1 MLTSISPFG
10 ERARGQRWGTTV
22 TAYVVASA
30 LGGALVG
37 GVLGSLG
44 AFTLR
49 SLDPTHALV
58 VVAALAIVGLA
69 LDLGTAG
76 LRVPTTRRQVDENWL
91 TAYRGWAYGAGYGV
105 QLGAAFTTI
114 VAGSITYVAFA
125 CALLSASVPAGV
137 AIGATFGIVRALPQL
152 LARRATDPAR
162 LRRFMRAVE
171 QQRPHARRSA
181 LGVQLAAALALLTV
195 AIVGAL

>member
-30 LGGALVG
+30 FGGAFVGGALG
-37 GVLGSLG
+37 LLGAATLGSL
-44 AFTLR
+44 ATT
-49 SLDPTHALV
+49 PALLA
-58 VVAALAIVGLA
+58 VAALALVGLA

-125 CALLSASVPAGV
+125 CALLSASVLTGI
-137 AIGATFGIVRALPQL
+137 AIGATFGVVRALPQL
-152 LARRATDPAR
+152 LSRSATDPTK
-162 LRRFMRAVE
+162 LRGFM
-171 QQRPHARRSA
+171 
-181 LGVQLAAALALLTV
+181 
-195 AIVGAL
+195 